1 MKSLT
6 SVLTVLVQLLRL
18 AICVVLIY
26 AAATDGSNGE
36 ASKSWPTVKGALT
49 AADVKQVTSKGDTKY
64 EANVQYSYKVNERA
78 FTSDRV
84 QFGGLAF
91 RDPSKIVQQLKSTK
105 ELIIH
110 YKPDQPE
117 VACLETGFNLYVILA
132 ELAGAILMV
141 GLAIEDHLKRRRK
154 IDSNQLWKIDQQD
167 KRLSSMSGL
176 KTEKDPG
183 LSEASSEAAHNK
195 ISSKSMIFILVLV
208 CFIMAASQLIDNV
221 SIPGIPPKVLAICV
235 IFIGGLSIVWLL
247 SSIPPC
253 VAFCMRRG
261 DLKLAEMLA
270 NLNAAI
276 YSAFP
281 SSFELALAH
290 GLQAEVAQER
300 LQYKKAL
307 SLSKKALNVMA
318 DRRTLLN
325 AVKYENIGVLE
336 EQSMK
341 LSQKQFSSLDSVCN
355 ESLGCICFEMGYYDD
370 AMKYAKTAVR
380 MAENLMKDPPSDNL
394 GTKLALA
401 CALALKGRIENKLGS
416 LDDAKA
422 DLKRAISIRQEVK
435 LPYPDQLA
443 IIMANLAS
451 TYSMQSEYRT
461 AEKLIDEGLK
471 IVEGS
476 HERAMELARATLQLQ
491 RAETKMLIGQY
502 GNAEE
507 LLKECIAMRERL
519 LLPNHPHIAEAYLA
533 SANLSQLMGKSND
546 AARQRERASAI
557 LKYCFGDNHPLDP
570 GSDMTKGT
578 SFSSGQKG
586 MRTT

>member
-1 MKSLT
+1 MKSLS
-6 SVLTVLVQLLRL
+6 SVRTLLVQLFRL
-18 AICVVLIY
+18 AICAILIY

-36 ASKSWPTVKGALT
+36 ASKSWPTVKGELT
-49 AADVKQVTSKGDTKY
+49 TADVKHVASKGDTKY

-91 RDPSKIVQQLKSTK
+91 RDPSKIVQQLKNTK

-117 VACLETGFNLYVILA
+117 VACLETGYNLNVILA
-132 ELAGAILMV
+132 ELAVALLMV
-141 GLAIEDHLKRRRK
+141 CLAVAEHFKHRRK
-154 IDSNQLWKIDQQD
+154 IV
-167 KRLSSMSGL
+167 
-176 KTEKDPG
+176 
-183 LSEASSEAAHNK
+183 SEASSEAAHNK
-195 ISSKSMIFILVLV
+195 ISSKPVIFVIVLV
-208 CFIMAASQLIDNV
+208 GFLMAASQAIDKVN
-221 SIPGIPPKVLAICV
+221 IAGIPPKVLSICV
-235 IFIGGLSIVWLL
+235 LFIGGLSIVLLL
-247 SSIPPC
+247 SLLSPC

-318 DRRTLLN
+318 DRRIVLN
-325 AVKYENIGVLE
+325 AVRDENIGVLE

-341 LSQKQFSSLDSVCN
+341 LSQKQFSSLESVCN

-370 AMKYAKTAVR
+370 AMKYAKDAVR

-401 CALALKGRIENKLGS
+401 CALALKGRIENKLGF

-435 LPYPDQLA
+435 LPYPDRLA

-451 TYSMQSEYRT
+451 TYSMQSEYST

-476 HERAMELARATLQLQ
+476 HERDMELARATLQLQ

-507 LLKECIAMRERL
+507 LLKECIAIRERL
-519 LLPNHPHIAEAYLA
+519 LLPNHPHIAESYLA

-557 LKYCFGDNHPLDP
+557 LKYCFGVNHPLDP

-578 SFSSGQKG
+578 SFPLGEKG
-586 MRTT
+586 IHTT